1 MKFVVL
7 MKQTPDVSLVKVN
20 ESAGEIELPASGGT
34 VNPYDE
40 YPVEETIRLKERFG
54 GTSVALSV
62 GGEKAESSL
71 RDCLA
76 LGVDEAY
83 LACDPLFEGSDS
95 LASAR
100 ILAAALTKL
109 GDYTVV
115 LAGKQS
121 ADNESGQTPA
131 AVAAL
136 LDLPGISAVK
146 KISDI
151 AGDTITMERVT
162 DDGYDVIETTTPVVA
177 SCVKEIAD
185 PRLPSLKGKMAAK
198 KKPITRWSAA
208 DLGLD
213 GSNIGANSASK
224 STKVSAPQ
232 PRPAGEFIEG
242 ETPAEIADNLYQKL
256 KADQAL

>member
-20 ESAGEIELPASGGT
+20 ADAGEIELPVSGGT

-40 YPVEETIRLKERFG
+40 YPVEEVIRLKERFG
-54 GTSVALSV
+54 GTSVALCV
-62 GGEKAESSL
+62 GSEKSESSL

-95 LASAR
+95 QANAR

-109 GDYTVV
+109 GDYTVI
-115 LAGKQS
+115 LGGKQS

-131 AVAAL
+131 AIAAL
-136 LDLPGISAVK
+136 LDLPGIGAVK

-151 AGDTITMERVT
+151 SGDTITMERVT
-162 DDGYDVIETTTPVVA
+162 DDGFDVIETTIPVVA

-198 KKPITRWSAA
+198 KKTIIRWSAA

-213 GSNIGANSASK
+213 GSGIGDKSATK
-224 STKVSAPQ
+224 RVKVSPPQ

-242 ETPAEIADNLYQKL
+242 ETPAVIADNLYQKL
-256 KADQAL
+256 KTDQAL

>member
-40 YPVEETIRLKERFG
+40 YPVEEVIRLKERFG
-54 GTSVALSV
+54 GTSVVLSV
-62 GGEKAESSL
+62 GSEKAESSL

-95 LASAR
+95 LANAR
-100 ILAAALTKL
+100 ILAAALNKL
-109 GDYTVV
+109 GDYTVI
-115 LAGKQS
+115 LGGKQS

-131 AVAAL
+131 ALAAL
-136 LDLPGISAVK
+136 LGIPGVGAVK

-151 AGDTITMERVT
+151 AGETITMERVT
-162 DDGYDVIETTTPVVA
+162 DDGFDVIETSTPVVA
-177 SCVKEIAD
+177 SCVKEIAE

-198 KKPITRWSAA
+198 KKQITRWSAA

-213 GSNIGANSASK
+213 GSAIGPNSATRRVS
-224 STKVSAPQ
+224 VSAPK

-242 ETPAEIADNLYQKL
+242 ETPEEIADKLYQKL